1 MIGPV
6 LRMINAVYHQVTVTW
21 ISVDKLWGEGGGGG
35 RVVKGP
41 VDVTEGVYA

>member
-35 RVVKGP
+35 EGCKGSRGC
-41 VDVTEGVYA
+41 D

>member
-21 ISVDKLWGEGGGGG
+21 ISVDKRWGEGEGGDEGC
-35 RVVKGP
+35 KGSRGC
-41 VDVTEGVYA
+41 D

>member
-21 ISVDKLWGEGGGGG
+21 ISVDKLWGEGGGGEG
-35 RVVKGP
+35 CKGSRGC
-41 VDVTEGVYA
+41 D